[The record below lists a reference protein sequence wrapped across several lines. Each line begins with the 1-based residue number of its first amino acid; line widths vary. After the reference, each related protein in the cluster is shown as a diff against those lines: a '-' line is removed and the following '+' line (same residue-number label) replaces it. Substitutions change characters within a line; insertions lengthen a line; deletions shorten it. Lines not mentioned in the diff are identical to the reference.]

1 MTDQSGSLRGSAITV
16 LIVDDEPDIRL
27 LVRVIVDAA
36 EGIDVIDEAIDGPE
50 ALDVIDHLGPPP
62 VPTVMILDNHM
73 PSMTGLE
80 VAERVIASVPSQRII
95 LFSAYLT
102 DEVRQRAAELGIAAC
117 LAKSEVQ
124 RLPLLIRELTRTD
137 DSTPPGV

>member
-1 MTDQSGSLRGSAITV
+1 MTDRPGSMPGKAITV

-36 EGIDVIDEAIDGPE
+36 DGIEVIDEAIDGPE
-50 ALDVIDHLGPPP
+50 ALEAIDHLGPPP

-80 VAERVIASVPSQRII
+80 VAERVIASVPSQRVI

-102 DEVRQRAAELGIAAC
+102 DEVRQRATELGIAAC

-124 RLPLLIRELTRTD
+124 RLPALIRELALRESD
-137 DSTPPGV
+137 PPPSV